1 MNMARTHNA
10 AEFKIIHEI
19 KFTSV
24 IHGYH
29 IYKTVCNAIIG
40 EVLYV
45 KPDNLKEALEYHKYA
60 MGILQTQ
67 GCQVLKNNTCEILRA

>member
-10 AEFKIIHEI
+10 AKFKIIHGT
-19 KFTSV
+19 KFTS
-24 IHGYH
+24 IIRGYH
-29 IYKTVCNAIIG
+29 IYKTTCNAIIG

-60 MGILQTQ
+60 MGIFKTQ